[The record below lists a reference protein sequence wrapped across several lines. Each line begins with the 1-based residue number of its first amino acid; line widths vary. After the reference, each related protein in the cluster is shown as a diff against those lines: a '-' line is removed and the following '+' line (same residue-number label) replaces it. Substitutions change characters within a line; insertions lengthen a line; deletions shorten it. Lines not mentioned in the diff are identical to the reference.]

1 MDAGM
6 VVDRLDQATQYSRD
20 AGDEWSGHGALDTA

>member
-6 VVDRLDQATQYSRD
+6 VVARLDGATQYSRD
-20 AGDEWSGHGALDTA
+20 AGDEWTAAAHSIPA